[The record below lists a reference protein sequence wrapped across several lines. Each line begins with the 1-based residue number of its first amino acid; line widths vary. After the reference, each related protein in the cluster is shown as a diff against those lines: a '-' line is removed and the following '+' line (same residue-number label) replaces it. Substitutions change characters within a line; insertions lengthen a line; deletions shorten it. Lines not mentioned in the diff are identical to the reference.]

1 MIDRTP
7 PPVHLRIGAE
17 RRASGSGGVYQ
28 HVNPATGQPDAE
40 IPLACRG
47 RSGRGRA
54 HRARRVRRWR
64 ATRPGASGAGSC
76 SGWRSSWT
84 RTRPSS
90 RAAAPRHGTP
100 LAISGGFVPQSS
112 EWARYYAGWA
122 DKIHSDLNAFHSK
135 DGEIGYTLAQ
145 PYGVIGV
152 IITWNGPLISLAMKI
167 PAALAAGNTVVVKP
181 SELTPFTGELFA
193 DLVEEAGF
201 PPGVVNVLPGAPEAG
216 AALVSHP
223 LVKKVTFTGGPDTAK
238 KILHSCA
245 DAMKPACLELGGK
258 SANIIF
264 DDANLDIACSHG
276 TFLSVAVLSG
286 QGCALPTSMLV
297 HEPVYDQ
304 VVGRVAAIAKTI
316 TVGDP
321 FEATTVSGPVVNRA
335 ALDRIMAMIEQAKL
349 DGARLVT
356 GGARLEGPLAD
367 GYFIEPTVFADVD
380 PESQLAQREVFG
392 PVLAITPFRT
402 EEEAIEIANGT
413 PYGLS
418 AYVQT
423 TDLRRAHRSPTNWSR
438 RGAGQRGGEPRR
450 APAVRRGR
458 ADRLRQRG
466 RTGWPRGVPPGQE
479 RRDRLRYELGR
490 ERHGNARRQGRVHL
504 WHRPWPGPLARAP
517 AGRRG
522 RRHHRHRHL
531 P

>member
-7 PPVHLRIGAE
+7 PAVHLRIGAE
-17 RRASGSGGVYQ
+17 RRGSGSGGVFQ

-40 IPLACRG
+40 IPLAGAAEVDEAART
-47 RSGRGRA
+47 A
-54 HRARRVRRWR
+54 HAAFADWR
-64 ATRPGASGAGSC
+64 ATRPAQRRLLLLRLAELTDGN
-76 SGWRSSWT
+76 
-84 RTRPSS
+84 
-90 RAAAPRHGTP
+90 AAEFARRGTLDNGTP

-112 EWARYYAGWA
+112 EWTRYYAGWA

-201 PPGVVNVLPGAPEAG
+201 PPGVVNVLPGAPAAG

-223 LVKKVTFTGGPDTAK
+223 LVRKVTFTGGPDTAK

-264 DDANLDIACSHG
+264 DDANLDIACAHG
-276 TFLSVAVLSG
+276 TFLSIAALSG
-286 QGCALPTSMLV
+286 QGCALPTRMLV
-297 HEPVYDQ
+297 HEPIYDQ
-304 VVGRVAAIAKTI
+304 VVGRVTEIAKAI

-321 FEATTVSGPVVNRA
+321 FEETTISGPVVSRA

-356 GGARLEGPLAD
+356 GGARLAGPLAD

-380 PESQLAQREVFG
+380 PQSQLAQREVFG

-402 EEEAIEIANGT
+402 EEEAIAIANGT
-413 PYGLS
+413 EYGLS

-423 TDLRRAHRSPTNWSR
+423 NDLRRAHRLADELVAGEVLVN
-438 RGAGQRGGEPRR
+438 GAANLGVHRPFGGVGLSGFGKEG
-450 APAVRRGR
+450 GR
-458 ADRLRQRG
+458 AGLEEFLQ
-466 RTGWPRGVPPGQE
+466 VKSV
-479 RRDRLRYELGR
+479 
-490 ERHGNARRQGRVHL
+490 AIV
-504 WHRPWPGPLARAP
+504 
-517 AGRRG
+517 
-522 RRHHRHRHL
+522 
-531 P
+531 